1 VESLYRLM
9 HRLGITPWENNRTP
23 RALTIVADGPS
34 HPGIALDLGCGT
46 GAHAVHLAGSGW
58 QVIGVDVSRRAIE
71 HARARSTRVDWRVVD
86 FTRETEALD
95 DLAGRVDLL
104 LDVGCLHGLSDIG
117 RRRWAHVARLVARPN
132 ARALVWASA
141 PRRMPY
147 RIGPRGISPT
157 EVQALLGPTWSELD
171 DRTDPSWYHYRRRP

>member
-1 VESLYRLM
+1 VESLYRVM
-9 HRLGITPWENNRTP
+9 HRLGITPWENNRIP
-23 RALTIVADGPS
+23 PALTNIADGPS

-46 GAHAVHLAGSGW
+46 GAHAAHLAQSGW
-58 QVIGVDVSRRAIE
+58 KVIGVDVSRHAIK

-86 FTRETEALD
+86 FTRETDALD

-117 RRRWAHVARLVARPN
+117 RRRWAHVANLVATPN
-132 ARALVWASA
+132 ARALVWASP
-141 PRRMPY
+141 PRGMPY
-147 RIGPRGISPT
+147 RFGPRGISTT
-157 EVQALLGPTWSELD
+157 EVRALLRPAWSELD